1 MNNIREYVLC
11 RDDIFY
17 FMMNYLDLEFRGF
30 QLDMMNKLL
39 SLKTGKTENILG
51 HRGCGLTTV
60 SCIYALWKT
69 LFYPG
74 SSIAFNVPRISMA
87 FNIKNIFYALYQM
100 VVQKWDNTQTR
111 YSIEKSNDKYIKLD
125 NKSYFYFCYRKEQMR
140 GNHFDTIFY
149 DSPYLGEENAEV
161 FKQTAP
167 CGYNYVILNTVLP
180 PEEHELEKIG
190 TVTTYPWYCNPNL
203 TQNWYLTML
212 NSLGNDNFLLKYGC
226 TRGT

>member
-17 FMMNYLDLEFRGF
+17 FMVNYLDLEFRGF
-30 QLDMMNKLL
+30 QIDMITKFLDLE
-39 SLKTGKTENILG
+39 TGKTQNIVG
-51 HRGCGLTTV
+51 HRGCGLTTI
-60 SCIYALWKT
+60 SCVYALWKA

-74 SSIAFNVPRISMA
+74 SSIAFNSPRDMMSRD
-87 FNIKNIFYALYQM
+87 IKNTFYILYKQ
-100 VVQKWDNTQTR
+100 VLEKWDITQTR
-111 YSIEKSNDKYIKLD
+111 YSIEKFNERYIKFD
-125 NKSYFYFCYRKEQMR
+125 NKSYVHFTCAKEQMR
-140 GNHFDTIFY
+140 GNRFDTIIY
-149 DSPYLGEENAEV
+149 DSPYMGPGSAEL

-167 CGYNYVILNTVLP
+167 SGYKYVILNTFLP

-190 TVTTYPWYCNPNL
+190 TVTTYPWYCDPNL

-212 NSLGNDNFLLKYGC
+212 NSLGNDDFLLKYGC